1 MKLYRDRNADLQGGV
16 VTGIGWYAVR
26 AFYSYCACES
36 EMRFSY
42 MMESFGEL
50 TTVYLKSSPC
60 KALEDPMRFVRTPLR
75 ERGTQIRAET
85 EALSTLLLKAG
96 DSDMIQP
103 GN

>member
-1 MKLYRDRNADLQGGV
+1 
-16 VTGIGWYAVR
+16 
-26 AFYSYCACES
+26 
-36 EMRFSY
+36 MRFIY

-60 KALEDPMRFVRTPLR
+60 KALEDSMRFVRTPLR
-75 ERGTQIRAET
+75 ERGTQIQAET